1 MESKKPCTCKSPP
14 FPVMSAHFAHTLV
27 GMEEK
32 YVKIQFIELSEA
44 EGYIPKESLD
54 LLKLSRENKIVFD
67 NDIYDLKTINNNL
80 YIYLNTHSYTEDDR
94 NIIKFKQINLD
105 INSGYYRTKV
115 IITED
120 GKIIQELSYELALLR
135 DKLST
140 ISGDLNNVKSD
151 LSDIDAKV
159 NEKVNVDIV
168 PDMEDE
174 TNMTLKIFR

>member
-1 MESKKPCTCKSPP
+1 MESKKPCKSPP

-67 NDIYDLKTINNNL
+67 NDIYDLKTINHNL
-80 YIYLNTHSYTEDDR
+80 YIYLNTYSYTEDDR

-151 LSDIDAKV
+151 LSDTNAKV

-174 TNMTLKIFR
+174 TNITLKIFK